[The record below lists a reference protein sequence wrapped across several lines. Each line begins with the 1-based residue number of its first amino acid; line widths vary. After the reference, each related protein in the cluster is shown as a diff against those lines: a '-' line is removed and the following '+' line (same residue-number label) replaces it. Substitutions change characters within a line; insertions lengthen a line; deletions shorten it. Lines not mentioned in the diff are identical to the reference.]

1 MLCDIFGLLLKE
13 HFYVR
18 LLWIPFGQLLDKIGY
33 FLFQHLVTLV
43 CEREGLLVR
52 LKIFILQFFFERLTT
67 TTPTLEDV
75 RFCMIEG
82 IVTFFPFQSRL
93 LLR

>member
-1 MLCDIFGLLLKE
+1 MLSDIFGLLLKE

-43 CEREGLLVR
+43 CERGTTRSFEN
-52 LKIFILQFFFERLTT
+52 IYFAIFFFERLTT
-67 TTPTLEDV
+67 TTTLEDV